1 MTLIKNDQGLLLSI
15 DQINTLIFPTKN
27 SIQVYSHFDS
37 FCFLIEE
44 SLNVFSDLEKN
55 YYSYCKKKITKL
67 LKTKEI
73 FKKFISP
80 EKVIIGD
87 TTVNLY
93 TGELKKETTIL
104 EYSQLGLLLIEKP
117 LKISTNLK
125 ILYEDNSIVDFFYLL
140 YKDKIFLVLKNDLL
154 LLDLTK
160 KTIEKRAIKVSQIYY
175 AGMIFIEN
183 STGIY
188 RVEEVL

>member
-1 MTLIKNDQGLLLSI
+1 MKSEEGLVLSVDQV
-15 DQINTLIFPTKN
+15 NALIFPTQN

-37 FCFLIEE
+37 FCYLIEE
-44 SLNVFSDLEKN
+44 STNIFSDLEKN

-67 LKTKEI
+67 LETKEI

-87 TTVNLY
+87 STINLY
-93 TGELKKETTIL
+93 TGESKKETTNL

-117 LKISTNLK
+117 LKISTNSK
-125 ILYEDNSIVDFFYLL
+125 ILYEDKSILDFFYLI

-160 KTIEKRAIKVSQIYY
+160 KTIEKKSIKVNQIYY

-188 RVEEVL
+188 KVEEVL